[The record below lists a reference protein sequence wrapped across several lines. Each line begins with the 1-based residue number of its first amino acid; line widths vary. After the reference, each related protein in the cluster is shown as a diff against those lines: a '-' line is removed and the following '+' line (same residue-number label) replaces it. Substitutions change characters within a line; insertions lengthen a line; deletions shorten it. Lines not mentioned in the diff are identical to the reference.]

1 MGYTLLVIGGIFLAL
16 VGLFLLYRRRSR
28 SARQDS
34 DESILLT
41 PSAQLFKLQNA
52 DRFRGVS
59 VESHCRVSSPLA
71 GREFPFESAPNL
83 PVSGCDATVCKCR
96 FIGLPDRRLDPE
108 RRSGQDRRRSLR
120 MEGDDRRYERPRR
133 NRDLSSWTTAY
144 RRH

>member
-1 MGYTLLVIGGIFLAL
+1 MGYTLFAVGGIFLAL
-16 VGLFLLYRRRSR
+16 VGLFLLLRRRRRS
-28 SARQDS
+28 AQQDPE
-34 DESILLT
+34 ESVLLT

-59 VESHCRVSSPLA
+59 VESHCGASSPLA

-108 RRSGQDRRRSLR
+108 RRLGQDRRRSLR
-120 MEGDDRRYERPRR
+120 MEDDDRRHERPRR
-133 NRDLSSWTTAY
+133 SRDLSSWTTAY